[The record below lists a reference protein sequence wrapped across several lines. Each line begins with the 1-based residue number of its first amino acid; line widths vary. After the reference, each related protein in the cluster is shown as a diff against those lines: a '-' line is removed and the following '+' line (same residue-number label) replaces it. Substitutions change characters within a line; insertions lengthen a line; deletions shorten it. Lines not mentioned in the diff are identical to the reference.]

1 MKYLLS
7 LALMIASPAA
17 AEVVS
22 ADEHDFE
29 VRHSVQLK
37 VPPADAWAAFARI
50 GKWWSPDHTYSGNAS
65 NLSLSPTAGGCL
77 CERIGPS
84 GGVEHLRVTAAL
96 PPKRLVL
103 TGALGPLL
111 YEAVAGV
118 MDVKFEA
125 SGDGT
130 TVSIDYRA
138 SGFVHGNGADLAKPV
153 DAVLGEQLARF
164 ATFAGSAAK

>member
-1 MKYLLS
+1 MKYLLP
-7 LALMIASPAA
+7 LALVFASPAA

-22 ADEHDFE
+22 ADQHDFE

-37 VPPADAWAAFARI
+37 VAPAEAWSAFVQV

-65 NLSLSPTAGGCL
+65 NLSLSPVAGGCF
-77 CERIGPS
+77 CERIGTS
-84 GGVEHLRVTAAL
+84 GGVEHLHVAAAL
-96 PPKRLVL
+96 PPKRIVL

-111 YEAVAGV
+111 YEAIAGA
-118 MDVKFEA
+118 MDVKFEGSA
-125 SGDGT
+125 DGT

-138 SGFVHGNGADLAKPV
+138 SGFVHGNGAELAKPV

-164 ATFAGSAAK
+164 AAFAIPK